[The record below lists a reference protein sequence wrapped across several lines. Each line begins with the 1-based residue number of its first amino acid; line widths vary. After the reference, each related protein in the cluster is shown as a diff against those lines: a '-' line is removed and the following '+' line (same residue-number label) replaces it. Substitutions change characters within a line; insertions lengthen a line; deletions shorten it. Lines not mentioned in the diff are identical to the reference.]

1 VDSVLIFAGLV
12 GFIVGIVGLFR
23 SIGWARISNR
33 KQAGIVIG
41 VSIVV
46 MMIGGALAPSDE
58 DLAASEPVDVA
69 TTQPEVASADS
80 GTAETTV
87 TDDPSTAS
95 ASSPTSTTVAT
106 TTSTEEAAPSVPQYT
121 ILDEEDVSF
130 AGAIRISLRVT
141 VEEGADRE
149 GLRRVAEEISETY
162 RESHGYQALNIFFYH
177 YPEVAFDTVT
187 LGVWDDSPYGD
198 WSRAADVKRGDYSH
212 HEPSDKTKEKN
223 WSLLPSQTEATLYA
237 AYNSVYYALAE
248 SSAELPTDDQIIA
261 LVAAEEGVSEVAV
274 EEAFDRFFTWIF
286 NDES

>member
-23 SIGWARISNR
+23 SIAWARIGNR

-41 VSIVV
+41 ASFVV
-46 MMIGGALAPSDE
+46 MMVGGALVPSDE
-58 DLAASEPVDVA
+58 DLAAYESADIA
-69 TTQPEVASADS
+69 TTQAEVASADS

-87 TDDPSTAS
+87 TDDP
-95 ASSPTSTTVAT
+95 SPTSTTVAT

-261 LVAAEEGVSEVAV
+261 LVASEEGVSEVAV
-274 EEAFDRFFTWIF
+274 EEAFDRFFTWMF